1 MKIKIWGVLFAF
13 ILSLDA
19 KELKPGKNIKT
30 NGQIHKISIAYKYL
44 VKRDPVLESLCR
56 SERIF
61 DRGGNL
67 VSYKDFTC
75 PNTPSSETVSEFDKR
90 NRIISV
96 RHADIEE
103 GTEFKR
109 KYLYLDDN
117 TSVELQSS
125 GKNKISTITI
135 TKEDKLLKKIESWD
149 LSLENDFGDK
159 TVIDRGT
166 DFSEKLIKC
175 RMNFRTGECRE
186 THNSQ
191 TFDNGT
197 LLIHKKDKATTRTE
211 TQKIDAYNK
220 KALKFENE
228 KLIETLEQ
236 KFNDSGLK
244 TSEFKLNNQGKIVSK
259 TYFKY
264 NDYGQKIEEVEIT
277 IGSNKESKS
286 VFEYDQ
292 RGNVVSEKLFENGIL
307 LTSIKS
313 EIQYFE

>member
-1 MKIKIWGVLFAF
+1 
-13 ILSLDA
+13 
-19 KELKPGKNIKT
+19 
-30 NGQIHKISIAYKYL
+30 
-44 VKRDPVLESLCR
+44 
-56 SERIF
+56 
-61 DRGGNL
+61 
-67 VSYKDFTC
+67 
-75 PNTPSSETVSEFDKR
+75 
-90 NRIISV
+90 
-96 RHADIEE
+96 
-103 GTEFKR
+103 
-109 KYLYLDDN
+109 
-117 TSVELQSS
+117 
-125 GKNKISTITI
+125 
-135 TKEDKLLKKIESWD
+135 
-149 LSLENDFGDK
+149 
-159 TVIDRGT
+159 
-166 DFSEKLIKC
+166 
-175 RMNFRTGECRE
+175 MNFRTGECRE